1 MDTRF
6 SEFARRA
13 AAACCAR
20 VVVVLALAVIHT
32 QAQAVRAGNARQ
44 SPLDES
50 RQVLVVVTDGWESVG
65 GTLRRFERDNRSVP
79 WRQVGSPVPVVVGK
93 NGLGWGRGL
102 PIEPGDGPIKKEG
115 DGKGPAGVFRLAGVF
130 GQSPEPPA
138 RLAMPYQF
146 LGQNVECVDDVRSAH
161 YNRLVTR
168 QQVDRA
174 DWTSSEKMWTEP
186 LYKWG
191 VVVEHNSGPPQPSG
205 GSCIFL
211 HIWRGPTAGTA
222 GCTAMAESALLDTIT
237 WLDAGKTPVL
247 VQLPRVEY
255 ERVKAAW
262 RLP

>member
-1 MDTRF
+1 MDTRVF
-6 SEFARRA
+6 QFARRA
-13 AAACCAR
+13 GAACSPG
-20 VVVVLALAVIHT
+20 VLVVLALAAIG
-32 QAQAVRAGNARQ
+32 AQGKTAPAGTAGQ

-50 RQVLVVVTDGWESVG
+50 RQVLIVVTDGWESVG
-65 GTLRRFERDNRSVP
+65 GTLSRFERENRSVP
-79 WRQVGSPVPVVVGK
+79 WHPVGSPVPVVVGK

-102 PIEPGDGPIKKEG
+102 RVEPGDGPIKKEG

-130 GQSPEPPA
+130 GRSPAPPV
-138 RLAMPYQF
+138 RLAMRYQF
-146 LGQNVECVDDVRSAH
+146 LGDNVECVDDVLSTH
-161 YNRLVTR
+161 YNRLVTK

-191 VVVEHNSGPPQPSG
+191 VVVEHNSGPPQPSA

-222 GCTAMAESALLDTIT
+222 GCTAMPESALLDTIE
-237 WLDAGKTPVL
+237 WLDAEKTPVL

-255 ERVKAAW
+255 ERLKPVW